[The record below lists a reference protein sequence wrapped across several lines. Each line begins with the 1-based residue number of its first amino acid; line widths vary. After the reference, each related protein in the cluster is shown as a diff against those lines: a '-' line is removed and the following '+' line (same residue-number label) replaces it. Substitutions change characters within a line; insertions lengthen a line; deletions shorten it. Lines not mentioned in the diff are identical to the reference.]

1 MKFSGELQEPFKR
14 WVTPIFERRQGI
26 KFITLL
32 HSEKCISQRQTSS
45 RVWGVKYVLIGETIE
60 KHSKYPT
67 YRKPLSTIGHQDRFQ
82 FGEKSDLPM
91 FTFSQLR
98 NPDKSGSLR
107 LVLKQRMWHPINRK
121 IRS

>member
-1 MKFSGELQEPFKR
+1 MQSYRSPSSVEGHLYLKEAKELR
-14 WVTPIFERRQGI
+14 
-26 KFITLL
+26 LL

-91 FTFSQLR
+91 FTMCLEIQI
-98 NPDKSGSLR
+98 N
-107 LVLKQRMWHPINRK
+107 LVP
-121 IRS
+121 